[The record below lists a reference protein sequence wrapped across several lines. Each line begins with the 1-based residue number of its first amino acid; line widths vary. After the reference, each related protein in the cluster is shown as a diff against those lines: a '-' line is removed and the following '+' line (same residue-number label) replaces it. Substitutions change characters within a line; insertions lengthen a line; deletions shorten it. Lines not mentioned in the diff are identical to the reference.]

1 MFVIVA
7 KVKGTQKASAKIA
20 KKIDQVLNNM
30 NKKYSVDLFENFKR
44 VNQISFEGVLEKG
57 IYVFEVVDKLKFSLS
72 EYDMVFGVGFAE
84 PIHRSN
90 DQRAVLESGKLNAHH
105 ALEILEEKN
114 DYGNARVQVSLGKQ
128 NSLENLI
135 NASLRTS
142 DFIESRWRQSQVELV
157 KYLVLTYGFMENFIQ
172 KDVAKVLKLSPQNF
186 NQQLKNS
193 GYFNILKL
201 KREMTVVLEQYRR
214 AAYQIR

>member
-30 NKKYSVDLFENFKR
+30 NKKYSEDLFENFKR

-84 PIHRSN
+84 TILRRN
-90 DQRAVLESGKLNAHH
+90 DQRAVLVSGKLYEHH
-105 ALEILEEKN
+105 AL
-114 DYGNARVQVSLGKQ
+114 G
-128 NSLENLI
+128 
-135 NASLRTS
+135 TS
-142 DFIESRWRQSQVELV
+142 AFIESRWRQSQVELV